1 MDFLEVFNVHIL
13 EKVFELLQKLLFF
26 WIVADGPIF
35 KHSTDNVDGERVV
48 LSGEQNHAV
57 VELLVVVH
65 VFVWQLVQRNQIVVQ
80 HLPMLLLDGARKTVH
95 DRCKDVQNF
104 RNAPVVGHGLV
115 NFPREHVVKYF
126 ANGRSP
132 ICETTINSV
141 GSLLQAFAFT
151 MVPRVEQRYHFGQ
164 KCHTGG
170 FLSDNVV
177 DVRRVV
183 NLVEDLVH
191 MFEVNPGRIIDIFV
205 VRFGGCFASDRRKRS
220 EQIVADHPQ
229 HVLE

>member
-13 EKVFELLQKLLFF
+13 EKVFELLQKLLLF

-35 KHSTDNVDGERVV
+35 KHSADNVHGECVV
-48 LSGEQNHAV
+48 LSGEQNHAI

-65 VFVWQLVQRNQIVVQ
+65 VFVWQFVQRNQIVVQ

-104 RNAPVVGHGLV
+104 GNAPVVGHGLV

-132 ICETTINSV
+132 ICETTW
-141 GSLLQAFAFT
+141 
-151 MVPRVEQRYHFGQ
+151 
-164 KCHTGG
+164 
-170 FLSDNVV
+170 
-177 DVRRVV
+177 
-183 NLVEDLVH
+183 
-191 MFEVNPGRIIDIFV
+191 FERGTTAPAAVSTSPMHGP
-205 VRFGGCFASDRRKRS
+205 SYT
-220 EQIVADHPQ
+220 
-229 HVLE
+229 